1 MATATLNKNRVTS
14 ARVNIPA
21 WGIWYADAAV
31 DGAITL
37 SGAAEL
43 KIADLTLTGTILNG
57 GSDDKTGRS
66 HFRIVG
72 GKGGWGR
79 ELPPKG
85 EANDAGVKVL
95 QAITDAARSV
105 GEPLD
110 TASISTSERTGPH
123 YVRPEGPA
131 CRVLQVLKPE
141 GWYVDE
147 AGVTKIGA
155 RASSTPSV
163 KKSVTKVDKAR
174 GIVELAAESI
184 ATLLPG
190 AIVEGVT
197 AVDVKHEIGD
207 KGLRTTI
214 WGKQGG
220 TTSRRLEAFRGILE
234 QLDPN
239 RAFRGVFEYRVVL
252 LAGSR
257 VSLQPVRVSTGMP
270 DLLRVPMRP
279 GVAGMKSTVVP
290 GCRVLVAFVD
300 ADPGHPMVIAH
311 EDSEGD
317 GFLPLITEIDAAT
330 LVRIGAGL
338 LPAIKAGDL
347 AGGIWPC
354 VPTQVKVLI

>member
-21 WGIWYADAAV
+21 WGIWYADASV
-31 DGAITL
+31 DGAVTL

-57 GSDDKTGRS
+57 GPDDKSGRS
-66 HFRIVG
+66 HYRIVG

-95 QAITDAARSV
+95 QAITDAARAV
-105 GEPLD
+105 GETLD
-110 TASISTSERTGPH
+110 TSTISSSERTGPH

-131 CRVLQVLKPE
+131 SRVLQVLKPE

-147 AGVTKIGA
+147 TGTTKIGA
-155 RASSTPSV
+155 RATTTPSV
-163 KKSVTKVDKAR
+163 KKSVMKVDKAR
-174 GIVELAAESI
+174 GTVELAAESI
-184 ATLLPG
+184 ASLLPG
-190 AIVEGVT
+190 AVVEGVT
-197 AVDVKHEIGD
+197 AVDVKHEISD
-207 KGLRTTI
+207 KGLRTTL

-220 TTSRRLEAFRGILE
+220 TTSRRLEAQRAIFE
-234 QLDPN
+234 QLFP
-239 RAFRGVFEYRVVL
+239 ALKFGGVYEYRVVL
-252 LAGSR
+252 LAGQR
-257 VSLQPVRVSTGMP
+257 VSLQPVRVATGMP
-270 DLLRVPMRP
+270 DLLRVPIRP
-279 GVAGMKSTVVP
+279 GVSGMKSTLVP

-317 GFLPLITEIDAAT
+317 GFLPLITEIDAQT
-330 LVRIGAGL
+330 LVKIGAGL
-338 LPAIKAGDL
+338 LPAIKSGDL

-354 VPTQVKVLI
+354 IPTQVKVLI